1 MKHTLNI
8 TMALITFTLLF
19 VLSACSSK
27 PLITQETITVQS
39 SEQVSIKAKAGAQ
52 SYKWRQLSGMSVVL
66 VADDTDTLQF
76 VAPEVNKEETLV
88 FEVEAKFGDTVQK
101 ALVTVVVSPLG
112 DNTDDNTTDGD
123 NDDTNSS
130 SSGGSD
136 DNTTDGNNDDNT
148 TIDGGTGGDT
158 DNNAT
163 TTPTVTLT
171 LLKLTINKIS
181 LNKDKN
187 TTVKVMAT
195 YSDGTSK
202 EITDKVEWVVTPS
215 DAVKV
220 TNTTLTALKDTST
233 TVKAKLGAVTSDAI
247 SLNIYW
253 EVNGHTLPPEPDK
266 AVNDSTLLGID
277 SNDNGVRDDV
287 ERWIYETYKD
297 KHPIHIDI
305 GMQSAKARQKIL
317 EQPDKAK
324 EIHDFVSAPIYCEG
338 YYRVYAKIFGDH
350 ISIQERINGS
360 VFDEKTFNTK
370 AREDAYWEYDTLLS
384 GDSYT
389 VPKPRE
395 GKNYCDFNTSKYTK
409 DK

>member
-220 TNTTLTALKDTST
+220 TNTTLTALKDVST
-233 TVKAKLGAVTSDAI
+233 TVKVKIDTVTSDAV

-253 EVNGHTLPPEPDK
+253 EVNDHTLPPEPDPQ
-266 AVNDSTLLGID
+266 VNNSTLLGID
-277 SNDNGVRDDV
+277 VNDNGVRDDV

-305 GMQSAKARQKIL
+305 AMQAGRAYKKVL
-317 EQPDKAK
+317 ETPERAK
-324 EIHDFVSAPIYCEG
+324 EIREVVNASIHCNW
-338 YYRVYAKIFGDH
+338 YYKGYAKYFNEPLLVKKEITPAVHSKYFDTR
-350 ISIQERINGS
+350 ERQD
-360 VFDEKTFNTK
+360 V
-370 AREDAYWEYDTLLS
+370 YWQYDTLLS
-384 GDSYT
+384 GGVYDLPAIDT
-389 VPKPRE
+389 LKT
-395 GKNYCDFNTSKYTK
+395 YCEFNTSKY
-409 DK
+409 DKE